1 MAQISTK
8 KDSKQ
13 QNTLCNISNALLECY
28 VKKGN
33 LVAMKILFF
42 IATKRI
48 SSSGNYVIFDINT
61 KSLCDFCQ
69 IDFKTLK
76 RNIIQMTETSISIT
90 DEKSES
96 YTSVISYAK
105 FNYNADLRVE
115 IRENILKL
123 INETKNQF
131 TIIDANN
138 IMQLTSKHSI
148 RMLMLLEYISGFSS
162 NVAKRKTYTLD
173 ELNLLFGTNYK
184 RINHFE
190 ENILVPIKDELDATS
205 KISFEYQINYDK
217 IHRTAGRAKAV
228 SVTIDLIQRKFTQG
242 TL

>member
-1 MAQISTK
+1 
-8 KDSKQ
+8 
-13 QNTLCNISNALLECY
+13 
-28 VKKGN
+28 
-33 LVAMKILFF
+33 
-42 IATKRI
+42 
-48 SSSGNYVIFDINT
+48 
-61 KSLCDFCQ
+61 
-69 IDFKTLK
+69 
-76 RNIIQMTETSISIT
+76 MTETSISTT

-205 KISFEYQINYDK
+205 KISFEYRINYDK
-217 IHRTAGRAKAV
+217 KNNTVGRAKAV